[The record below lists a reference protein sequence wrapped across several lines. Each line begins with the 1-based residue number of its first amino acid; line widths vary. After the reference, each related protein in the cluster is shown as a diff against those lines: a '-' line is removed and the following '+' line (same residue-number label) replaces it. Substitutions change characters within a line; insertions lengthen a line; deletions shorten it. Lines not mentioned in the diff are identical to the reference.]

1 MTLSRKQ
8 RRRLLYLSL
17 LMDVVEP
24 YVVEPYSEYMPIC
37 VTAARIVRNATY

>member
-1 MTLSRKQ
+1 
-8 RRRLLYLSL
+8 
-17 LMDVVEP
+17 MDVVEPYVVEP